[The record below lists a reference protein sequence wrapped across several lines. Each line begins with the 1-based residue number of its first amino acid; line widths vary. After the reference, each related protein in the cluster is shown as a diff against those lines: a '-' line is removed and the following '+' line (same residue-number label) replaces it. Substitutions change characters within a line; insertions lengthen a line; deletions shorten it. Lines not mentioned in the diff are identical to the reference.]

1 MIEAV
6 CFDLGDTL
14 VAEETVIHDS
24 SGQAITAKVVED
36 AFEVLETLRKNRYK
50 LAMIANAG
58 SIGARNVIASCR
70 LEDYFDAIVISGELG
85 IEKPAREIFEA
96 ALDRLKV
103 KAENTIM
110 VGNRIDA
117 DIVGANRI
125 GMRSVW
131 FKWNDHYQETISSEE
146 ERPDFVIKSL
156 FELLCIL
163 SSI

>member
-14 VAEETVIHDS
+14 IAEESAIHNNR
-24 SGQAITAKVVED
+24 GQAITAKVVED
-36 AFEVLETLRKNRYK
+36 TLEVLETLRKNRYK

-96 ALDRLKV
+96 ALDKLRV

-125 GMRSVW
+125 GMRSVR
-131 FKWNDHYQETISSEE
+131 FKWNDRYQERISNGDEK
-146 ERPDFVIKSL
+146 PNFVIQSL
-156 FELLCIL
+156 LELLGIL